1 MNFLMPSL
9 LRRTAMRMAL
19 AAMIPTTAVAASG
32 TVEFEGEIVQSS
44 CEVTSASR
52 DQTVIIGTY
61 PTSVFANVGD
71 VSASKAFTLGLE
83 NCEPANYTVR
93 FDGPTRAGHPSLLS
107 VSEATGV
114 GIEILDFADQPF
126 PINQRIDNLASVEV
140 GPDGSATVHLKAR
153 YKSYESTVTAG
164 QANATSTF
172 SIEYR

>member
-9 LRRTAMRMAL
+9 LRHTAMSMAL
-19 AAMIPTTAVAASG
+19 AVIMPTAAMAASG

-44 CEVTSASR
+44 CDVTGASK
-52 DQTVIIGTY
+52 DQTVVIGTY

-71 VSASKAFTLGLE
+71 VSASTAFTLGLE
-83 NCEPANYTVR
+83 NCEPTNYTVR
-93 FDGPTRAGHPSLLS
+93 FDGPAPAGHPSLLS

-114 GIEILDFADQPF
+114 GIEILDFADRPF
-126 PINQRIDNLASVEV
+126 PINQSIDNPASVEV
-140 GPDGSATVHLKAR
+140 SPDGSATVNLKAR
-153 YKSYESTVTAG
+153 YKSYEPTVTAG